1 MKKYVVTLGIEIFL
15 SVLALSVLTMYV
27 IVRSS
32 GIGTF
37 GASGDFANPGVI
49 FYARDGSS
57 YANFEISEETRRE
70 VYSAVVSGRR
80 VEIGEKDFRADKTDL
95 PDGGAV
101 VTLSE
106 RIPVYRTVRVMLI
119 TAASVAT
126 LFFILA
132 LIFIHKKIERDI
144 TVPLKNLT
152 ESLKSVENGDYE
164 CRIREDGAGEIRELT
179 RAAERL
185 RLKLNDEVYKTE
197 RVEDDRKFLISS
209 VSHDLRTPVA
219 AVRGYLEGIRDDVAD
234 TEEKRRLYV
243 KKAIDRLDAI
253 KNMIEDLLLY
263 SRLDSGGA
271 EYHFVRA
278 ELAAYLADLSEEE
291 AFIFSAENKT
301 LEFKNEAGSAFVM
314 IDPEKFARVI
324 RNITQNA
331 KKYIEPGT
339 GRADVTLRH
348 VRKNAVIEIRDNGEG
363 MEPDEVTRIFDRFY
377 RVSSART
384 SDGSTGLGLA
394 ISKRIVEDMGGK
406 IWATSRKGEGT
417 SFMISLK
424 LAMEDENEEN
434 TDN

>member
-1 MKKYVVTLGIEIFL
+1 MKKYFVTLGMEIFL
-15 SVLALSVLTMYV
+15 SVLALSVLSMYL

-37 GASGDFANPGVI
+37 GASGDFAKPKVI
-49 FYARDGSS
+49 VYERDGSS
-57 YANFEISEETRRE
+57 YADFEITDKARRE
-70 VYSAVVSGRR
+70 VYAAAMAGRR
-80 VEIGEKDFRADKTDL
+80 VEISEKEYRADITET

-101 VTLSE
+101 ITLSE

-119 TAASVAT
+119 TSASVAT

-132 LIFIHKKIERDI
+132 LIFIHRKIERDI
-144 TVPLKNLT
+144 TAPLKNLT
-152 ESLKSVENGDYE
+152 DSLRSVENGDYE
-164 CRIREDGAGEIRELT
+164 CRIREDGVGEIKELT
-179 RAAERL
+179 LAAERL
-185 RLKLNDEVYKTE
+185 RLRLNDEVYKTE
-197 RVEDDRKFLISS
+197 RAEDDRKFLISS

-219 AVRGYLEGIRDDVAD
+219 AVRGYLEGIRDSVAD

-271 EYHFVRA
+271 DYCLVRA
-278 ELAAYLADLSEEE
+278 DMAAYLSDFAEEE
-291 AFIFSAENKT
+291 AFIFSSENKT
-301 LEFKNEAGSAFVM
+301 LEFKNETENAYVM
-314 IDPEKFARVI
+314 IDPDKLARVL

-339 GRADVTLRH
+339 GKALITLRR
-348 VRKNAVIEIRDNGEG
+348 VRKSAVIEIRDNGEG

-394 ISKRIVEDMGGK
+394 ISKRIVEDLGGK
-406 IWATSRKGEGT
+406 IWAVSKKGAGT
-417 SFMISLK
+417 AFMISLK
-424 LAMEDENEEN
+424 LAVEGENEEN